1 MYKSRKLVLHQF
13 KILSNKKKLKK
24 MKALLTP
31 STLSALPVLAPLQRW
46 LAELSISPP
55 PAAKP
60 SLVLEV
66 VLLRLLDILP

>member
-1 MYKSRKLVLHQF
+1 MQIKVEKEITIFNQCIQALNTH
-13 KILSNKKKLKK
+13 
-24 MKALLTP
+24 KAVLTP
-31 STLSALPVLAPLQRW
+31 STISALPVLASLQRW

-66 VLLRLLDILP
+66 VYFRLV

>member
-1 MYKSRKLVLHQF
+1 MT
-13 KILSNKKKLKK
+13 SNLFQ
-24 MKALLTP
+24 AQLTP
-31 STLSALPVLAPLQRW
+31 STLSALPILAPLQRW

-66 VLLRLLDILP
+66 GEKSDTFLSFIFLCT

>member
-1 MYKSRKLVLHQF
+1 MQINVEKEITIFNQYIQALNTHKAVL
-13 KILSNKKKLKK
+13 N
-24 MKALLTP
+24 P
-31 STLSALPVLAPLQRW
+31 STISALPVLASLQRW

-66 VLLRLLDILP
+66 VVYSRLV